1 MERKCEVK
9 GKTPRITHNSVSP
22 VWMYPYKKKEK
33 KIVWDIWW
41 DVCLSGLWLLKPGME
56 FPHLST
62 SEITFFSFNIFML
75 DTIEGGRKA
84 IKSIYS
90 SSDSSYQPQEKIRK
104 SHLIITCHKL
114 CLKSLTCTIP
124 PVTLML
130 FHWCFSKKMAFPP
143 LL

>member
-1 MERKCEVK
+1 MERKCDFK

-22 VWMYPYKKKEK
+22 VWMYPYKKKRK
-33 KIVWDIWW
+33 KNSLRHLMRCMSEWPMTVEAWYGVSTPFHKWD
-41 DVCLSGLWLLKPGME
+41 
-56 FPHLST
+56 H
-62 SEITFFSFNIFML
+62 FFSFNIFML

-114 CLKSLTCTIP
+114 CPKSLTCTIP

-130 FHWCFSKKMAFPP
+130 FHWCFTKKMAFPP